1 MLGWAITLSTLPWYL
16 PPYFIPNCWFSL
28 PSRYRA
34 ARGERLPGP
43 LPATQF
49 TYNALRQAR
58 VNRVSEFDIIE
69 SLSSVIF
76 TQLTVLISP
85 SDHRPVVITSPALD
99 YLLPAGARS
108 VELPAG
114 AAGPLIETGRQRG
127 NCLLRLAGGGE
138 GRGRTDHPTSH
149 QHVTQPPSFARL
161 ETRRP
166 IIPND

>member
-1 MLGWAITLSTLPWYL
+1 MMLGWAITLSTLPWYL

-76 TQLTVLISP
+76 TQLTVCSRHDVDITL
-85 SDHRPVVITSPALD
+85 RPQTSSY
-99 YLLPAGARS
+99 YLACSGLLTACWGAVSRTAS
-108 VELPAG
+108 
-114 AAGPLIETGRQRG
+114 
-127 NCLLRLAGGGE
+127 GGG
-138 GRGRTDHPTSH
+138 RTAD
-149 QHVTQPPSFARL
+149 
-161 ETRRP
+161 
-166 IIPND
+166 